1 VGWPWGVLPDKLAA
15 SALRHNRWRACKA
28 QRTPPAP
35 SPYRSPPMNP
45 TESTAPQGDAELTT
59 TSSAAAPALGLTAAE
74 LEELDNLLDDL
85 RTRGEEIPQWEFCDG
100 FMTAVICSRRP
111 IAPAEYLP
119 MLLGDGAELEV
130 AEGEP
135 LPLLP
140 AFADAAQQAR
150 FLELWDRRWNEI
162 VTQLDTDVKT
172 LDDERTFQ
180 PEAMD
185 MRGAVASLPEAERA
199 EMEGQEIPS
208 FGQVWALGF
217 MFAVENWPEDWAA
230 PRDKEAAQWLDDAL
244 DSIVALTEDDTG
256 KPEVCM
262 YNEDGPPSTSQARV
276 EAFGEAIW
284 AVYDLRQLWKS
295 MGPRVET
302 LRKAPEPGRNDPCHC
317 GSGKKYKKCHG
328 A

>member
-1 VGWPWGVLPDKLAA
+1 MTDPIETPETDPETP
-15 SALRHNRWRACKA
+15 AL
-28 QRTPPAP
+28 
-35 SPYRSPPMNP
+35 
-45 TESTAPQGDAELTT
+45 
-59 TSSAAAPALGLTAAE
+59 APALGPDE
-74 LEELDNLLDDL
+74 LEEIDNILDDL
-85 RTRGEEIPQWEFCDG
+85 RSRGEEIPQWEFCDG
-100 FMTAVICSRRP
+100 FLTAVICNRRT

-130 AEGEP
+130 AEGDS

-150 FLELWDRRWNEI
+150 FLELWTRRWDE
-162 VTQLDTDVKT
+162 VVRQLDAKVDR
-172 LDDERTFQ
+172 LDDDQTFQ

-185 MRGAVASLPEAERA
+185 MRGAVASLTEEQRA
-199 EMEGQEIPS
+199 EMDSDEQDIPS

-244 DSIVALTEDDTG
+244 GSIVALTEDDTG

-262 YNEDGPPSTSQARV
+262 FDENGPPSTSQARV

-284 AVYDLRQLWKS
+284 AVYDLRQIWKS

-302 LRKAPEPGRNDPCHC
+302 IRKAPEPGRNDPCHC

-328 A
+328 AS

>member
-1 VGWPWGVLPDKLAA
+1 
-15 SALRHNRWRACKA
+15 
-28 QRTPPAP
+28 
-35 SPYRSPPMNP
+35 MNP
-45 TESTAPQGDAELTT
+45 TESTAPQGDAELNA

-217 MFAVENWPEDWAA
+217 MFAV
-230 PRDKEAAQWLDDAL
+230 K
-244 DSIVALTEDDTG
+244 TG
-256 KPEVCM
+256 PKT
-262 YNEDGPPSTSQARV
+262 GPPRATRKPPSGWTMRSTASSR
-276 EAFGEAIW
+276 
-284 AVYDLRQLWKS
+284 
-295 MGPRVET
+295 
-302 LRKAPEPGRNDPCHC
+302 
-317 GSGKKYKKCHG
+317 
-328 A
+328 

>member
-1 VGWPWGVLPDKLAA
+1 MTEPTPTPSSPSSAEEAGLAA
-15 SALRHNRWRACKA
+15 
-28 QRTPPAP
+28 
-35 SPYRSPPMNP
+35 
-45 TESTAPQGDAELTT
+45 G
-59 TSSAAAPALGLTAAE
+59 PALGPDE
-74 LEELDNLLDDL
+74 LEEIDNILDDL
-85 RTRGEEIPQWEFCDG
+85 RSRGEEIPQWEFCDG

-119 MLLGDGAELEV
+119 MLLGDGAELDV

-150 FLELWDRRWNEI
+150 FLTLWDRRWNEI
-162 VTQLDTDVKT
+162 VAQLDTDVKT
-172 LDDERTFQ
+172 LDDDRTFQ

-185 MRGAVASLPEAERA
+185 MRGAVASLTDEQRA
-199 EMEGQEIPS
+199 EMGEDQEIPS

-230 PRDKEAAQWLDDAL
+230 PRDKEAAQWLNDAL
-244 DSIVALTEDDTG
+244 DRIVALTEDDTG
-256 KPEVCM
+256 KPDVCM
-262 YNEDGPPSTSQARV
+262 FDENGPPSTSQARV

-302 LRKAPEPGRNDPCHC
+302 VRKAPEPGRNDPCPC

-328 A
+328 G

>member
-1 VGWPWGVLPDKLAA
+1 MTEPTSP
-15 SALRHNRWRACKA
+15 
-28 QRTPPAP
+28 TP
-35 SPYRSPPMNP
+35 STDDLDDP
-45 TESTAPQGDAELTT
+45 T
-59 TSSAAAPALGLTAAE
+59 AAPAAALSPE
-74 LEELDNLLDDL
+74 ALEEIDDILDDL
-85 RTRGEEIPQWEFCDG
+85 RARGEEIPQWEFCDG
-100 FMTAVICSRRP
+100 FMTALICSRRP

-119 MLLGDGAELEV
+119 MLLGDGAELDV
-130 AEGEP
+130 AEGAQ
-135 LPLLP
+135 LPQLP

-150 FLELWDRRWNEI
+150 FLELWDRRWAEI

-172 LDDERTFQ
+172 LDDDRTFQ

-185 MRGAVASLPEAERA
+185 MRGAVASLTDEQRA
-199 EMEGQEIPS
+199 EMGDDEQEIPS

-230 PRDKEAAQWLDDAL
+230 PRDKEAAKWLDNAL
-244 DSIVALTEDDTG
+244 ESIVALTEDDTG

-262 YNEDGPPSTSQARV
+262 YDEDGPPSTSQARV

-302 LRKAPEPGRNDPCHC
+302 VRKAPEPGRNDPCHC